1 MLARTARTLRLIPVL
16 AVFVALAALLALGA
30 CSTAVPATGSNE
42 GEATEQNRSVDTDAA
57 TDGTVS
63 TALVAEVDGGILFI
77 GQDSGEP
84 YMPTLPEGQIFDA
97 DGEQINEGDLKVGN
111 VVRVTGNGIMLES
124 YPGQYPGITKVEV
137 IDEGSP
143 ENLEPYEKLLAEL
156 ASERDPAEPPSAIVE
171 YRSDSAVV
179 SVMLPIY
186 GYTWSFEQNDE
197 TQTTIADAPHPT
209 QYDADELNDVVVDA
223 PTEVTV
229 ICDEAATGAVV
240 ERWSE
245 EDISAAAKTAGSAQA
260 LDTSELTA
268 QEVDAELADDGTLTL
283 TVEPGY
289 RYSLT
294 VEFDAGTVT
303 YAFTVRS
310 AA

>member
-1 MLARTARTLRLIPVL
+1 MLARTARTTRLIPAL
-16 AVFVALAALLALGA
+16 AVFAALAALLALGA
-30 CSTAVPATGSNE
+30 CSATSPANGSSE
-42 GEATEQNRSVDTDAA
+42 GSATEQNRSVDTA

-84 YMPTLPEGQIFDA
+84 YVPTLPEGQIFDV
-97 DGEQINEGDLKVGN
+97 DGEQIDEGDLRVGN
-111 VVRVTGNGIMLES
+111 VVRVTGNGVMLES

-143 ENLEPYEKLLAEL
+143 ENLEPYEELLAEL
-156 ASERDPAEPPSAIVE
+156 VSERDPAEPPGAIVE

-179 SVMLPIY
+179 SVILPTY
-186 GYTWSFEQNDE
+186 GYTWSFEQDGG

-209 QYDADELNDVVVDA
+209 QYDADELNDVAVDA

-245 EDISAAAKTAGSAQA
+245 TDISQAAEAAGSAQA